1 MFNVQSFRCSG
12 QAESHMSSAAGL
24 ESGPFNPQETVPFWC
39 SFIQG
44 FGEQQYL
51 RTRLRNLVS
60 FFDES
65 GSAGGGAEH

>member
-1 MFNVQSFRCSG
+1 
-12 QAESHMSSAAGL
+12 
-24 ESGPFNPQETVPFWC
+24 
-39 SFIQG
+39 
-44 FGEQQYL
+44 L